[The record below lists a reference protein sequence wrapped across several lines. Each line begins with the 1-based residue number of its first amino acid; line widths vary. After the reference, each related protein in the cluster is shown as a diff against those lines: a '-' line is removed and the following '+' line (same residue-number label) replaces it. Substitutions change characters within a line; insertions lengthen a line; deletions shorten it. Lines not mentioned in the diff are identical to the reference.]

1 MVCVFL
7 CFLCFGF
14 FLLLSKYQFNLEVTS
29 VFSVAFEIIL
39 APKASWLHITQFI
52 YYLLHCRLCFVCC
65 FFFFFERE
73 LQHSLTFFCV
83 HVYRKTMHI
92 CLCVTVLNKRS
103 CFSRSA
109 DLEFSLGNV
118 CVHMDVNWT
127 TQEVHTK
134 VVLKK

>member
-1 MVCVFL
+1 MFCV
-7 CFLCFGF
+7 GF
-14 FLLLSKYQFNLEVTS
+14 VL
-29 VFSVAFEIIL
+29 
-39 APKASWLHITQFI
+39 
-52 YYLLHCRLCFVCC
+52 
-65 FFFFFERE
+65 FFERE
-73 LQHSLTFFCV
+73 LQHSLTFLCV

-109 DLEFSLGNV
+109 DFEFSLGNV
-118 CVHMDVNWT
+118 CVHMDVNCT